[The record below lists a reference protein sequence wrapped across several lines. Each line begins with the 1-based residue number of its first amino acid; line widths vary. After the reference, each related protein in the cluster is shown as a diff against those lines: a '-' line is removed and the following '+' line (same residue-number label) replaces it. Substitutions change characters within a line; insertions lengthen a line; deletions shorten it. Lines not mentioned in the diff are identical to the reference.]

1 MIGQMIGLIIQ
12 VIHAIF
18 MIALWLSPF
27 YLRNPSWLLGGIV
40 IQSLILAHQILLD
53 NQCILVLL
61 EDWLSGAKYELHQGK
76 SLFIM
81 TRLTADA
88 MGQENAVILN
98 SLIPYIFIIG
108 ACYKISTLI

>member
-1 MIGQMIGLIIQ
+1 MIAKIIGTIIQ
-12 VIHAIF
+12 ALHALV

-27 YLRNPSWLLGGIV
+27 YLRNPSWLLWGIV

-61 EDWLSGAKYELHQGK
+61 EDWLSGANYELHQGK

-81 TRLTADA
+81 TRLTADV
-88 MGQENAVILN
+88 MSQENAVILN